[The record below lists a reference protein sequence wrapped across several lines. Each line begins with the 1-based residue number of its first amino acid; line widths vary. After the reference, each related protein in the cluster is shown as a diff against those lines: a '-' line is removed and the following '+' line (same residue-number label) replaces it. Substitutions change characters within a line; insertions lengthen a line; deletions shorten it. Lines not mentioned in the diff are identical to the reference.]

1 MLTKFEIILILI
13 CLIPGIL
20 FALYI
25 SPAIT
30 SVLEVFDCKSLK
42 GYVEDSDQTI
52 SGNQESY
59 SEWAAICN
67 NIHML
72 VIYGHLP
79 FLSIG
84 IAAILHKIIR
94 KLVLIK

>member
-1 MLTKFEIILILI
+1 MLSKFKIILILI
-13 CLIPGIL
+13 CIIPGVL
-20 FALYI
+20 FAPYI
-25 SPAIT
+25 SPSIT

-42 GYVEDSDQTI
+42 GYVEDSDRTI

-72 VIYGHLP
+72 VIYGHLA
-79 FLSIG
+79 FLFIV
-84 IAAILHKIIR
+84 IPAILYKIKR
-94 KLVLIK
+94 ERF